1 VKIEGWFVVPVDERA
16 NRVVKNKEGVLVE
29 VVTATM
35 VEK

>member
-1 VKIEGWFVVPVDERA
+1 MPVDERA